1 MSADKTNVMRSL
13 DQKKIKYKVHEYKE
27 SGAVSGV
34 EVAAALG
41 QDPKRAFKTLVTIGK
56 SGNHYVFMVPVAEE
70 LDLKKAAK
78 CVGEKN
84 IEMIKSKELL
94 PLTGYIHGGC
104 SPVGMKKFFRTVID
118 KSVLDI
124 EDTIPYI
131 FSFSLQNQLLFS
143 NLLIKLFYHPKRLLT
158 ATILLS
164 IIIKLLFIPFSK
176 ISCKTEKNVPWHILQ
191 TVDKLGVGCY
201 IQPFFF

>member
-104 SPVGMKKFFRTVID
+104 SPVGMK
-118 KSVLDI
+118 
-124 EDTIPYI
+124 
-131 FSFSLQNQLLFS
+131 SLPAQLL
-143 NLLIKLFYHPKRLLT
+143 LILTIFQCWKDRISDRNRLQR
-158 ATILLS
+158 
-164 IIIKLLFIPFSK
+164 IKES
-176 ISCKTEKNVPWHILQ
+176 
-191 TVDKLGVGCY
+191 DKDRRR
-201 IQPFFF
+201 

>member
-104 SPVGMKKFFRTVID
+104 SPVGMKKFFRTTIDASAQKLDKMYVSAGKVGYQIEIAPKDLEKVI
-118 KSVLDI
+118 
-124 EDTIPYI
+124 
-131 FSFSLQNQLLFS
+131 
-143 NLLIKLFYHPKRLLT
+143 RLEY
-158 ATILLS
+158 S
-164 IIIKLLFIPFSK
+164 D
-176 ISCKTEKNVPWHILQ
+176 V
-191 TVDKLGVGCY
+191 TV
-201 IQPFFF
+201 